1 MEPMLGGS
9 PGDILKIWF
18 YAAASVL
25 LGSWS
30 APLLYNAGKAL
41 AEVSQSKNT
50 NGPLEW
56 LARVCQRTDFP
67 KFFEVSL
74 LVAAGVLFLPFIE
87 WLRSGHG
94 GSLLKA
100 LPQRPPID
108 GRGRRLMKSCRHA
121 GIGFLVVTTLF
132 LLLAGLLSLA
142 GAIVWKNPG
151 GSVFSFVWQG
161 FAIALG
167 LAVFQEILFRGFAM
181 GIFLRSARPASAI
194 AMAAVL
200 FALVHFLHPPPG
212 MNVVDPDASGVGF
225 ELLRAIAA
233 SFFQLHVFFGTFAP
247 LLALGA
253 VLAQARWS
261 TASLGLPIGL
271 HTGWIFVHGLLDD
284 FTIRGKSIFWG
295 ISDASL
301 RQGILPLAGLI
312 FIGYLIRLF
321 TTRRDATDAST

>member
-1 MEPMLGGS
+1 MLGGS
-9 PGDILKIWF
+9 PRDILKTWF
-18 YAAASVL
+18 YAATSVL

-56 LARVCQRTDFP
+56 LAGVCQRTEFP
-67 KFFEVSL
+67 KFFETSL
-74 LVAAGVLFLPFIE
+74 LVAAGILFLPFIE

-100 LPQRPPID
+100 LPPRPPRD
-108 GRGRRLMKSCRHA
+108 GRGRRLMKSCGHA
-121 GIGFLVVTTLF
+121 GIGFLVVTALF

-142 GAIVWKNPG
+142 GVLAWKPPG
-151 GSVFSFVWQG
+151 GSIPTLIWQG

-167 LAVFQEILFRGFAM
+167 LAVFQEILFRGLAM
-181 GIFLRSARPASAI
+181 GIFLRSARPAAAI

-233 SFFQLHVFFGTFAP
+233 SFFRLHVFFGIFAP

-253 VLAQARWS
+253 VLAHARWS

-271 HTGWIFVHGLLDD
+271 HTGWIFIHGLLDD

-295 ISDASL
+295 LSDASL
-301 RQGILPLAGLI
+301 RQGMLPLAGLI
-312 FIGYLIRLF
+312 FIGYLIRQF
-321 TTRRDATDAST
+321 TARRDATDAPT